1 MRWNGQVTPRGA
13 AGLIAL
19 AVVPAVVAAIPL
31 VPLFAFFGPGPA
43 VGVLAAVLVGIGGS
57 ALLGPILVERR
68 IERLPRAN
76 LDEEPAA
83 FLDDRIG
90 ALAGEVG
97 VDAPDVLVV
106 NADAA
111 NVAVTD
117 GYRGATLVVSTRLLS
132 LPEADRDAAL
142 RHALVRLDGGDA
154 AVTTALLPATL
165 LVETL
170 GLLATLLVAR
180 REERGEN
187 DRRVN
192 RIHGYEPERNRIPW
206 PVYTLA
212 GALLWVCL
220 LPIWVP
226 FVIGD
231 RLYVAGSRRAA
242 DAAVARA
249 SPDDGEGLAN
259 AVEYARDA
267 AGAGDWPPLIDR
279 LSLLSMADEETRRVR
294 GTSRQET
301 RIRLARLR
309 SKRRL

>member
-1 MRWNGQVTPRGA
+1 MRWNGQVTLRGVV
-13 AGLIAL
+13 GLLAL
-19 AVVPAVVAAIPL
+19 AVVPVVVAAGPL
-31 VPLFAFFGPGPA
+31 VPLLAVLGPGPG
-43 VGVLAAVLVGIGGS
+43 VGVLAAVVVGLGGS
-57 ALLGPILVERR
+57 ALLGPVLVERR
-68 IERLPRAN
+68 IDRLPRAN
-76 LDEEPAA
+76 LDEKPAA
-83 FLDDRIG
+83 FLDDRIS
-90 ALAGEVG
+90 ALADEVG
-97 VDAPDVLVV
+97 VDAPDIRVV

-117 GYRGATLVVSTRLLS
+117 GHRGATLVVSTRLLS

-142 RHALVRLDGGDA
+142 RHALVRLHGRDA

-170 GLLATLLVAR
+170 GLLATLLVTR
-180 REERGEN
+180 RDDRDET

-212 GALLWVCL
+212 GVLLWVLL

-226 FVIGD
+226 FVVGD

-259 AVEYARDA
+259 AVEYAREA
-267 AGAGDWPPLIDR
+267 AGAGDWPPLLDR
-279 LSLLSMADEETRRVR
+279 LSLVPMADEETRRVR